1 MTWFA
6 ILQDTICYNTSHLC
20 KHGYCIS
27 VLKTRY
33 PFIELNYNMGPNEV
47 DGVLV
52 VVKAVGKKQR
62 NDKGRFG
69 LTGDEAER
77 LMEDGVADEL
87 EGLGWESP
95 CDRED
100 EDNEHGKT
108 APLVVNQSDLP
119 RKLLQGR
126 RGRQRTK
133 LTTRRT
139 VPRLAKIRAQM
150 TLDKCYCQRYAC
162 PMDTSY
168 FCQNRHTIDIQINH
182 LIRKCHLP
190 QCP

>member
-1 MTWFA
+1 
-6 ILQDTICYNTSHLC
+6 
-20 KHGYCIS
+20 
-27 VLKTRY
+27 
-33 PFIELNYNMGPNEV
+33 MGPNEV

-95 CDRED
+95 CDRE

-108 APLVVNQSDLP
+108 APGRKSIRSTEEVVAGTKRKAEDQIDDSTRRSAP
-119 RKLLQGR
+119 RK
-126 RGRQRTK
+126 
-133 LTTRRT
+133 
-139 VPRLAKIRAQM
+139 
-150 TLDKCYCQRYAC
+150 D
-162 PMDTSY
+162 
-168 FCQNRHTIDIQINH
+168 
-182 LIRKCHLP
+182 
-190 QCP
+190 